1 MLSCISVAKIAR
13 VHLVFC
19 EGLSVVTSKKA
30 CSRPNKVGV
39 ATVGII
45 VSVFSI
51 ISVDTALAV
60 GSLLMARPVDTY

>member
-1 MLSCISVAKIAR
+1 MLSCINVAKIAR

-51 ISVDTALAV
+51 FSVDTALAV
-60 GSLLMARPVDTY
+60 GSLSL

>member
-45 VSVFSI
+45 VSVFSFF
-51 ISVDTALAV
+51 SVDTACV
-60 GSLLMARPVDTY
+60 GGRMEAYYVN